1 MHQKDLP
8 KLQALLQYDPL
19 TGHFYWRSTRRG
31 RALKGVVAGTIIAQ
45 GYVKIT
51 CLGRKFLA
59 HRLAWLFVYGRWPS
73 HQIDH
78 VNRVKTDN
86 RIANL
91 REATNAQNHHNMPVR
106 RDNRAGVTGVCWNA
120 RNRNWRA
127 YIVCEG
133 KQVFLGGY
141 ATKEEAVAA
150 RRAAALAFHSHN
162 PERELDT

>member
-1 MHQKDLP
+1 MYQKDLSN
-8 KLQALLQYDPL
+8 LQALLQYDPL
-19 TGHFYWRSTRRG
+19 TGHFYWRATRRG
-31 RALKGVVAGTIIAQ
+31 RASKGTVAGTIVKQ

-106 RDNRAGVTGVCWNA
+106 KDNSSGVTGIYWNKRA
-120 RNRNWRA
+120 KKWRA
-127 YIVCEG
+127 HIMVAG
-133 KQVFLGGY
+133 KQKFLGGY
-141 ATKEEAVAA
+141 DTKDEAIAA
-150 RRAAALAFHSHN
+150 RRAAAVILHSHN
-162 PERELDT
+162 TEGA